1 MNTINIPGAIVL
13 YGVALLQRLQR
24 ANPKTK
30 LGIAPVQ
37 EDGIWCLELSY
48 QGDEPAVPDTWHGQ
62 RVILRSLHR
71 RVPDFGRQNK
81 VREVLATLGERGRE
95 ALRRH
100 GYDVGDGFVD
110 VLSQYQTLEH
120 AARTE
125 RLRDLEGLLGELN
138 APG

>member
-1 MNTINIPGAIVL
+1 MNTINIPVAIVL

-62 RVILRSLHR
+62 RVILRRIEPPPPS
-71 RVPDFGRQNK
+71 
-81 VREVLATLGERGRE
+81 A
-95 ALRRH
+95 
-100 GYDVGDGFVD
+100 
-110 VLSQYQTLEH
+110 
-120 AARTE
+120 
-125 RLRDLEGLLGELN
+125 
-138 APG
+138 